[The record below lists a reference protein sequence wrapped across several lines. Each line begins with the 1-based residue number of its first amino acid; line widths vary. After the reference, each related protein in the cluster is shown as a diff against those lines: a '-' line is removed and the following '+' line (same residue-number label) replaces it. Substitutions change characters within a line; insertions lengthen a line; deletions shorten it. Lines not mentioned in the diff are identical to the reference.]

1 MELAAPR
8 SAVGGLLQR
17 VGGRSQFLRMA
28 CGVVITEAVHGPVY
42 GRDPEQLAGELERYA
57 AGVQSLVAPS
67 PEQPSTLR
75 TCRTLVQAGREDT
88 TTMLAETGARS
99 STLREPDV
107 ATLRRRL
114 LVARHQVAHVEAS
127 AAADC
132 QGALAE
138 ARRTYVAD
146 VEALLED
153 RRELLESIAALRR
166 VAVAAEAALAES
178 RAGQQ
183 AKRAA
188 DLVRALEVAGYAQA
202 SAAARRSV

>member
-1 MELAAPR
+1 MLP
-8 SAVGGLLQR
+8 
-17 VGGRSQFLRMA
+17 M
-28 CGVVITEAVHGPVY
+28 CGTWAQVSKEGTA
-42 GRDPEQLAGELERYA
+42 
-57 AGVQSLVAPS
+57 
-67 PEQPSTLR
+67 
-75 TCRTLVQAGREDT
+75 
-88 TTMLAETGARS
+88 MLTETGARS
-99 STLREPDV
+99 ATLREPDI
-107 ATLRRRL
+107 AALRRRV

-132 QGALAE
+132 RGALAE

-153 RRELLESIAALRR
+153 RRELLETIAALRR

-188 DLVRALEVAGYAQA
+188 ELVRALEVAGYAQA
-202 SAAARRSV
+202 SAAAHVSV